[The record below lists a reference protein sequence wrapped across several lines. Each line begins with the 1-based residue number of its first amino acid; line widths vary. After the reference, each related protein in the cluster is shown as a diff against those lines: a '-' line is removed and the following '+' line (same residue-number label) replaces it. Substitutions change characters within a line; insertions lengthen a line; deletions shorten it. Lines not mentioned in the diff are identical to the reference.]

1 MTNPKTEKPETV
13 KPPQNVITDD
23 TDKNFKVTA
32 FIPVRVKTYRGR
44 SID

>member
-1 MTNPKTEKPETV
+1 MTNPKTEKVETV

-23 TDKNFKVTA
+23 TDKNYSVTA
-32 FIPVRVKTYRGR
+32 FIPVRVKTHRGR

>member
-1 MTNPKTEKPETV
+1 MSDSKVETV

-23 TDKNFKVTA
+23 TNIDFKVTA
-32 FIPVRVKTYRGR
+32 FIPVRVKTHRGR

>member
-1 MTNPKTEKPETV
+1 MNDSKPETD
-13 KPPQNVITDD
+13 KTAKNVITSEN
-23 TDKNFKVTA
+23 DKNFKVTA

>member
-13 KPPQNVITDD
+13 KPPQNVITPDN
-23 TDKNFKVTA
+23 DKNYGVTA
-32 FIPVRVKTYRGR
+32 FIPVRVKTHRGR